1 MVSLV
6 RSEDRKPSRRVFPLL
21 QNLDLD
27 TVTFDQIQGVGEP
40 ITIEDMNEQEM
51 LDLIIVNLARLCT
64 VSEWTGLLEAGGE
77 GVGAVTPQ
85 ANIGTSYTR
94 HMVTHYPVT
103 GNQASGTSTIAQ
115 TNLPNSRPFIAP
127 QTGDIDE
134 IGVVVSGAA
143 VNTMRIGIFSDSDMA
158 PHVLL
163 GYADVDTSSAA
174 SVYQT
179 SWSSTV
185 ATTRGTV
192 YHCMWVRTDSGTN
205 PSLTSESNSGMPWIA
220 ASSIVS
226 ASLNAQSCLALSGS
240 DNDLE
245 ATVTKTNLTPTYNG
259 PLRITLKYA

>member
-1 MVSLV
+1 MPLPNADPDKRMYKLLKNIDLENLSFAQFQSTAQTVFAEPEA
-6 RSEDRKPSRRVFPLL
+6 EDTLRRIV
-21 QNLDLD
+21 
-27 TVTFDQIQGVGEP
+27 
-40 ITIEDMNEQEM
+40 
-51 LDLIIVNLARLCT
+51 LINLARMSVAGDWNGLT
-64 VSEWTGLLEAGGE
+64 TTSVSVE
-77 GVGAVTPQ
+77 GIGSVIPQ

-163 GYADVDTSSAA
+163 GYADIDTSSAA

-192 YHCMWVRTDSGTN
+192 YHCMWVRTESGTN
-205 PSLTSESNSGMPWIA
+205 PSLTSESNSGMPWVA

>member
-1 MVSLV
+1 M
-6 RSEDRKPSRRVFPLL
+6 RAEDRKPAKRVFPLL

-27 TVTFDQIQGVGEP
+27 NVTFDQVQSVGDP
-40 ITIEDMNEQEM
+40 ISIEDMNEQE
-51 LDLIIVNLARLCT
+51 LQDLVLVNLARLC
-64 VSEWTGLLEAGGE
+64 VESEWTGLLEAGGE
-77 GVGAVTPQ
+77 GVGAVMPQ

-134 IGVVVSGAA
+134 IGVVVVSDA
-143 VNTMRIGIFSDSDMA
+143 VNTMRIGIFSDSEMA

-163 GYADVDTSSAA
+163 GYADIDTSSAG
-174 SVYQT
+174 SIYQT

-192 YHCMWVRTDSGTN
+192 YHCMWVRTESGTN
-205 PSLTSESNSGMPWIA
+205 PTLTAESNSGMPWIA
-220 ASSIVS
+220 ASDVV
-226 ASLNAQSCLALSGS
+226 AAAPNQQVCLYLSGS

-245 ATVTKTNLTPTYNG
+245 ATVTKTNLTPTYQS